1 MFEPEPLRGCE
12 RSSELT
18 SLLLE
23 NMLDPPARCCWSP
36 SPEEL
41 TRDLREIFLFSV
53 LGVVVVPVRG
63 EVVSLT
69 RPGVKPLMGL
79 GPLEGVKPLN
89 PSLTLRPSSSVRLL
103 ITELEV
109 SCGGLSIKPQNVAER
124 DFLES
129 TRVR

>member
-1 MFEPEPLRGCE
+1 M
-12 RSSELT
+12 
-18 SLLLE
+18 
-23 NMLDPPARCCWSP
+23 
-36 SPEEL
+36 
-41 TRDLREIFLFSV
+41 
-53 LGVVVVPVRG
+53 G

-69 RPGVKPLMGL
+69 RPGVKPLIGL

-103 ITELEV
+103 MMELEV

-129 TRVR
+129 LRVR